1 VLSELVEAGITN
13 EQIKA
18 FEKSVSEAGSLL
30 DKLNLDNLSIKHPI
44 TKARP
49 ETLTVEYLR
58 ALWEE
63 VVGRVIIARLS
74 ADRTLRDL
82 LLGFIDAISTR
93 NTLLGALAARAALEG
108 AASYDGISR
117 KIMGKKE
124 LIEAELLPFLRR
136 NSHPTK
142 SLYVPSLIDD
152 LIRFQHGTRFWSTGD
167 CPMTVEECH
176 AWLKNSIYE
185 SKDDEKEQS
194 IAGQLL
200 DALRLNQTNVLTN
213 LKNIAGRTL
222 NMYTLGIYH
231 MLSEF
236 CHPNADNRN
245 LGVHTSTSKDVHFVE
260 FTRKWPTKRETKGI
274 MLGMWGVIKAID
286 VHIQADNAIQE
297 SMQDLYNEIDLG
309 KLMSS
314 EKE

>member
-1 VLSELVEAGITN
+1 
-13 EQIKA
+13 
-18 FEKSVSEAGSLL
+18 
-30 DKLNLDNLSIKHPI
+30 
-44 TKARP
+44 
-49 ETLTVEYLR
+49 
-58 ALWEE
+58 
-63 VVGRVIIARLS
+63 
-74 ADRTLRDL
+74 
-82 LLGFIDAISTR
+82 
-93 NTLLGALAARAALEG
+93 
-108 AASYDGISR
+108 
-117 KIMGKKE
+117 
-124 LIEAELLPFLRR
+124 
-136 NSHPTK
+136 
-142 SLYVPSLIDD
+142 
-152 LIRFQHGTRFWSTGD
+152 
-167 CPMTVEECH
+167 MTVEECH